1 LKIEEMIF
9 KFKTRIGTLLKEMT
23 ISVAE
28 LNRFT
33 GLSRIDDIIDFLSEK
48 VKEMMMSR
56 DIRSTEIANVR
67 SKDQEMLNE
76 YEV

>member
-1 LKIEEMIF
+1 MIF

-67 SKDQEMLNE
+67 SKDQEMLN
-76 YEV
+76 

>member
-1 LKIEEMIF
+1 MIF